1 MKKAYLFFAEG
12 FEEVEA
18 LTVVDLLR
26 RGRVDC
32 VTVSVS
38 GDYDVTGS
46 HGITI
51 RADRLFDEQALDDA
65 DMLILPGGM
74 PGTNNLKAH
83 AGLDRLIREYDSNGK
98 YLAAVCA
105 APTVYGEKGLL
116 EGKAATCYPGLEA
129 GLKGAAAKN
138 DSVVCDGQYITSR
151 GMGTCIDFGLKLLSL
166 LEGDEIAENIGKA
179 VVYLGQELNK

>member
-26 RGRVDC
+26 RGKVDC

-51 RADRLFDEQALDDA
+51 RADRLFGERDLSDA

-83 AGLDRLIREYDSNGK
+83 AELDKLIRQYDKDGK

-116 EGKAATCYPGLEA
+116 EGKNATCYPGLED
-129 GLKGAAAKN
+129 GLKGANTKT
-138 DSVVCDGQYITSR
+138 DPVVHDGQYITSR
-151 GMGTCIDFGLKLLSL
+151 GMGTSIDFGLKLLEL
-166 LEGDEIAENIGKA
+166 LEGREIADTIGKA
-179 VVYLGQELNK
+179 IVYLK